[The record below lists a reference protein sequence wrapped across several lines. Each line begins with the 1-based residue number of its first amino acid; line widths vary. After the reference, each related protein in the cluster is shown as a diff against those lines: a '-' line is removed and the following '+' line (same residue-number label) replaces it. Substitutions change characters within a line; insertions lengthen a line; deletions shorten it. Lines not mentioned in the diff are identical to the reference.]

1 MYLKGQGGIRMNQKK
16 EAPRRIV
23 CISLPPE
30 LLERLD
36 AYRWPQR
43 LTRSG
48 AVQDALKGYLDPEKE
63 MRQ

>member
-1 MYLKGQGGIRMNQKK
+1 MADEKREQ
-16 EAPRRIV
+16 RRIV
-23 CISLPPE
+23 TISLPSE

-48 AVQDALKGYLDPEKE
+48 AVQDALKGYLDPQKE
-63 MRQ
+63 VFNTVPIL

>member
-1 MYLKGQGGIRMNQKK
+1 MTDEKR
-16 EAPRRIV
+16 ERRAIV
-23 CISLPPE
+23 TISLPPE

-36 AYRWPQR
+36 AHRWPQR

-48 AVQDALKGYLDPEKE
+48 AIQNALRGYLDPEKE